1 MTEGTA
7 QQSVRSFPL
16 PASRRHDVVRLSPKL
31 TWQLTQVGADLVTV
45 FSAAVLGYAFY
56 LWSGLGKGHYQP
68 LFYLQLGVLFAVST
82 VFSLHNYGAYRDE
95 LGLLRIDAIR
105 KVLRA
110 VFSGAL
116 FVLGLSYLVRLPD
129 FSRITLLI
137 VGPTTVVAL
146 VSQRFLFWWFERR
159 SAGGRAD
166 ASRIL
171 IYGAG
176 ETGRLLA
183 QHLLDEHHLG
193 LRPVGF
199 LDDNPAL
206 HREEIKVGP
215 GLEGIR
221 IPVFGGEN
229 SIATT
234 LEMTGVSTVFI
245 AMPSAPSQ
253 RITYLISRLE
263 AHGIPFFFVPSAG
276 DLLFSTLR
284 FGQIAGMPVFARRMP
299 LASRFYGALKRVI
312 DVVGASVLLVLTA
325 PALAFGALLVRLT
338 SPGPVLFTQERVG
351 LEGTRFTI
359 FKLRTMTSDSPR
371 YALHPDSSGD
381 ARVTRVGQWLRK
393 LSLDEL
399 PQLFNVLG
407 GSMSLVGPRPEMPFI
422 VEGYTENQRQRLSV
436 KPGITGLWQISADR
450 AFKIHDNIQY
460 DLYYIEHRTIGI
472 DLAIMVVTPF
482 ILLARNR
489 AM

>member
-16 PASRRHDVVRLSPKL
+16 PGSRRRDAVRLSPKV

-45 FSAAVLGYAFY
+45 FAAAVLGYMVY
-56 LWSGLGKGHYQP
+56 LYSGLGKGHYEP
-68 LFYLQLGVLFAVST
+68 LFYLELGVVFAVAT
-82 VFSLHNYGAYRDE
+82 VFSLHSYGAYRDE

-129 FSRITLLI
+129 FSRITLLL
-137 VGPTTVVAL
+137 VGPTAVLAL
-146 VSQRFLFWWFERR
+146 VSQRFLFWWLERR
-159 SAGGRAD
+159 SAAERAD
-166 ASRIL
+166 ASRVL

-193 LRPVGF
+193 LLPIGF

-206 HREEIKVGP
+206 HRQELKVGP
-215 GLEGIR
+215 GSDGVR
-221 IPVFGGEN
+221 IPVFGGED
-229 SIATT
+229 SIVTT
-234 LEMTGVSTVFI
+234 VEMTGVGTVFI

-299 LASRFYGALKRVI
+299 LASRFYGVVKRVI
-312 DVVGASVLLVLTA
+312 DVVGASLLLVFSA
-325 PALAFGALLVRLT
+325 PLLAVGALLVRLT

-351 LEGTRFTI
+351 LDGQRFTI
-359 FKLRTMTSDSPR
+359 YKLRTMTSDSPR
-371 YALHPDSSGD
+371 YARHPSACGD
-381 ARVTRVGQWLRK
+381 ARVTGVGHWLRK
-393 LSLDEL
+393 LSIDEL
-399 PQLFNVLG
+399 PQLFNVLRG
-407 GSMSLVGPRPEMPFI
+407 EMSLVGPRPEMPFI
-422 VEGYTENQRQRLSV
+422 VQGYTEDQRQRLSV
-436 KPGITGLWQISADR
+436 TPGITGLWQISADR

-472 DLAIMVVTPF
+472 DLAILVVTPF